1 MPIIVTAGEPTALF
15 VEGAIAH
22 GANSVLAHPYSPNTL
37 RQRIHGVFTQGH
49 KICLKDGMFVLVELL
64 DALKRRLVPTTRTE
78 AERIAAGRGAAML
91 DAAML
96 DIEGV
101 GAPRPC

>member
-1 MPIIVTAGEPTALF
+1 
-15 VEGAIAH
+15 
-22 GANSVLAHPYSPNTL
+22 
-37 RQRIHGVFTQGH
+37 
-49 KICLKDGMFVLVELL
+49 MFVLVELL

-91 DAAML
+91 D
-96 DIEGV
+96 IEGV